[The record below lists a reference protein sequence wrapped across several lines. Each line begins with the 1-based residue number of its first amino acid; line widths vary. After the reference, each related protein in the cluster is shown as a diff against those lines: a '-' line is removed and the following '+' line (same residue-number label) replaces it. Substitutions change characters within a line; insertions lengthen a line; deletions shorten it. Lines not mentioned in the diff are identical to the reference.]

1 MKLFWA
7 FARQSF
13 QTTAI
18 YRFDFW
24 LRVSTILLLMY
35 SIRWLWTAL
44 YAERPGAFGI
54 SLEQM
59 VTYGVLSMA
68 IENLFYSFGV
78 QYYMSQQMRSGA
90 IDVDLLKPLDFHF
103 HMLARN
109 TGEMLFRL
117 FIMIL
122 PAMLCGYLFFGLR
135 PPASPLA
142 GFQFAFALLLG
153 YLVGFHLE
161 FLLGSVAI
169 VTLEIHSI
177 DWAFNALLRF
187 FSGQFVPLWLFP
199 GVLGRLAALL
209 PFRSLFATPLS
220 IYTGVLSGDAILPAL
235 GLQLFWLAAL
245 TLTSRWLWGRIQA
258 RIVSQGG

>member
-1 MKLFWA
+1 VKVFWA

-13 QTTAI
+13 QSTAI

-35 SIRWLWTAL
+35 SIRQVWIAL
-44 YAERPGAFGI
+44 YAQRPGAFGV

-78 QYYMSQQMRSGA
+78 QYYMSRQVRSGA

-109 TGEMLFRL
+109 TGQMLFRL

-135 PPASPLA
+135 LPASPLA

-161 FLLGSVAI
+161 FLLGSIAL

-199 GVLGRLAALL
+199 GLLGRLAALL

-220 IYTGVLSGDAILPAL
+220 IYTGVLSGDALIPAI

-245 TLTSRWLWGRIQA
+245 ALISRWLWGRVQA

>member
-1 MKLFWA
+1 MKVFWA

-13 QTTAI
+13 HSMAI

-35 SIRWLWTAL
+35 SVRWVWITL
-44 YAERPGAFGI
+44 YTQRPGAFGVN
-54 SLEQM
+54 LEQM

-78 QYYMSQQMRSGA
+78 QYYMSQQVRSGA

-109 TGEMLFRL
+109 TGQMLFRL

-122 PAMLCGYLFFGLR
+122 PAMLCGYFFFGLQ
-135 PPASPLA
+135 PPATLLA

-161 FLLGSVAI
+161 FLLGSIAL

-199 GVLGRLAALL
+199 GVLGTLAALL
-209 PFRSLFATPLS
+209 PFRSLFAIPLS
-220 IYTGVLSGDAILPAL
+220 IYIGALSGDAIIPAIS
-235 GLQLFWLAAL
+235 LQLFWLAAL
-245 TLTSRWLWGRIQA
+245 ALISRWLWGRVQA